1 MGQKLGFNPNFVRYF
16 SENNEH
22 HSKVIWETIDK
33 IFDAVKVVL
42 LQEEINSHDEDYLVG
57 LLMLYDCYL
66 NVKFEF

>member
-1 MGQKLGFNPNFVRYF
+1 MGRKLGYTPEFVRYF

-22 HSKVIWETIDK
+22 HTRVIWEMIDK

-42 LQEEINSHDEDYLVG
+42 PQVEINSHDEDYLVG
-57 LLMLYDCYL
+57 LLLLYDSYL